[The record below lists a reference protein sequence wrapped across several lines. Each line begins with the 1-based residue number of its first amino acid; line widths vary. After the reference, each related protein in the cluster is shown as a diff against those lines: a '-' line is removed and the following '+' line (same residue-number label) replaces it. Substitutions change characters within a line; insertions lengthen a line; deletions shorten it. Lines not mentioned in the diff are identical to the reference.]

1 MKKRNFSVRRT
12 EVTIRKIISVRGK
25 KGGQEMKPV
34 RLFVTWYEK
43 KM

>member
-1 MKKRNFSVRRT
+1 MKKRNFSVRKT
-12 EVTIRKIISVRGK
+12 EVMTRKIIPVQGK